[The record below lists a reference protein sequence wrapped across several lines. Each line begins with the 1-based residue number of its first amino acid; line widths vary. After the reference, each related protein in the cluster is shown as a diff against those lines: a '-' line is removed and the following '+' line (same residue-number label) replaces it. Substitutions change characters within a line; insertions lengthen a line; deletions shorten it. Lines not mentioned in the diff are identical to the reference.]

1 MLNVKRVQ
9 AMAARRLKSE
19 DANQITERT
28 GDHED
33 LAEREVGVTPERRP
47 YNERPREPLPA
58 L

>member
-9 AMAARRLKSE
+9 AMALRRLRSE

-33 LAEREVGVTPERRP
+33 LAEKEVVVAPERRP